1 VQLWKLTQAGRW
13 DEARELYQWF
23 LPLLHLDVGPKF
35 IQQIKLVEA
44 LMGVGS
50 AKVRAP
56 RLQLIEKEA
65 SAVEKTLNNALEYR
79 PQV

>member
-56 RLQLIEKEA
+56 RLQLTEKEA
-65 SAVEKTLNNALEYR
+65 SAVEKILNNALEYR